1 MAVNIISEKDLMI
14 MLEVGNEEKE
24 VVRFTD
30 PEIQKK
36 VEEQLPEYTAKAL
49 KGYWNIALYGVDS
62 REGMDVGQSDTIM
75 VCSIN
80 KDTKEV
86 KLASVYRDTY
96 LETGD
101 GSYNFRKAISS

>member
-1 MAVNIISEKDLMI
+1 
-14 MLEVGNEEKE
+14 
-24 VVRFTD
+24 
-30 PEIQKK
+30 
-36 VEEQLPEYTAKAL
+36 
-49 KGYWNIALYGVDS
+49 
-62 REGMDVGQSDTIM
+62 M

-101 GSYNFRKAISS
+101 GSYNFRKATDVYGIYGVERSISMLNENLDLDISVLLL